1 MNINILFPFEHP
13 FSLFQ
18 VVSAVLYYQ
27 HFLDFVVVVVIF
39 VFPID
44 RMREVPSVK
53 HLY

>member
-18 VVSAVLYYQ
+18 VALTVLHYQ
-27 HFLDFVVVVVIF
+27 NFLDFVIVVVISL
-39 VFPID
+39 FPID
-44 RMREVPSVK
+44 RMREVLSVK